1 MRPKPP
7 QVRPKSGITDFAASH
22 AAEAV
27 PRPVAALVDSF
38 RRGAVIPAHAHKRAQ
53 LIFAVKGTMTVRAAG
68 GLWILP
74 PSHALWLPGG
84 VVHQIRM
91 NGAVEMRTLYVQ
103 PEHARDIKN
112 ECHVLFVSPL
122 LRELIVRAMELP
134 ALYEE
139 SGMEGR
145 VMQLI
150 LEEIAS
156 LPAQPLGLRMPR
168 DPRLLRLCEAVLRDV
183 SLTDSI
189 GQLGASVGLSE
200 RSVIRLFP
208 KETGLSFGRWH
219 KQARLLK
226 AFELFEQGESVTR
239 VALELGYSGPSAFAK
254 MFRRMLGKA
263 PLAARFVGPS

>member
-7 QVRPKSGITDFAASH
+7 QARPKSGITDFAASD

-38 RRGAVIPAHAHKRAQ
+38 KPGAVIPAHAHKRAQ

-74 PSHALWLPGG
+74 PSHALWVPGG
-84 VVHQIRM
+84 VARGIR
-91 NGAVEMRTLYVQ
+91 N
-103 PEHARDIKN
+103 D
-112 ECHVLFVSPL
+112 CHVLFVSPL

-239 VALELGYSGPSAFAK
+239 VAFELGYSGPSAFAK
-254 MFRRMLGKA
+254 MFRRMLGKV